1 MSDGKLKRVLWPAAA
16 IVLGIGV
23 VMTIQAVRRM
33 DAISLRFEKKLRN
46 LDRLRSLQRELD
58 RYVSAQR
65 AFERLPAKRPVAVE
79 RLLEDSLPGWK
90 ADDVRK
96 FRRESVS
103 GWVVRQEEIVFG
115 EIPLSKLMEFVYKAE
130 MQRPPWR
137 LIRCDIKASSR
148 AGTGRVVLLLEAME
162 KPVSVP
168 GA

>member
-1 MSDGKLKRVLWPAAA
+1 MSDHKLKQVLWPVAAV
-16 IVLGIGV
+16 VLGIGV
-23 VMTIQAVRRM
+23 VLTIHAARRM

-65 AFERLPAKRPVAVE
+65 AFERLPAKRPIAVA
-79 RLLEDSLPGWK
+79 RLLKDGLPGWK
-90 ADDVRK
+90 TDDIRT

-115 EIPLSKLMEFVYKAE
+115 EIPLSKLMEFVCKAE

-137 LIRCDIKASSR
+137 LIRCDIKACSR
-148 AGTGRVVLLLEAME
+148 AGAGRAVLLLETIE
-162 KPVSVP
+162 KAGSVP